1 MTRTA
6 RAGWRVGLGAA
17 VCALLMACSPKYDW
31 RTVQSNEGAYAVD
44 YPAKPTAEARPIT
57 INGQRLPM
65 TMQAASIDGTL
76 FAVGVVELPADDAVW
91 RQHAVD
97 ALRGG
102 LSANLK
108 GNVTVRDVV
117 VKTAA
122 QPPLSLPGVELIA
135 QGAGGDDPTPRRLTA
150 RVVATGK
157 HAYQAVVLESGDAA
171 RDARQQEQVEQFLAS
186 FHPY

>member
-1 MTRTA
+1 MAVTTT
-6 RAGWRVGLGAA
+6 AGWRIGLVAA
-17 VCALLMACSPKYDW
+17 ACALLMACSPKYDW
-31 RTVQSNEGAYAVD
+31 RTVRSDEGAYTVD
-44 YPAKPTAEARPIT
+44 YPAKPTAEARPRA

-76 FAVGVVELPADDAVW
+76 FAIGVVVLPADDPVW
-91 RQHAVD
+91 RQQAVD
-97 ALRGG
+97 ALRAG
-102 LSANLK
+102 LSANLQ
-108 GNVTVRDVV
+108 GNVAVRDIA

-122 QPPLSLPGVELIA
+122 QPPLSLPAVELVA
-135 QGAGGDDPTPRRLTA
+135 QGAGGDDPAPRRLTA